1 MISTPAGSVGIL
13 VPADGPRPG
22 IPSRHPRGMSV
33 IGRLRRG
40 RPSTPWLDRIGLVL
54 AVAAIVV
61 GIFGPTLAPDNA
73 DSLSFLTK
81 LTSPSAHHVLGTDSA
96 GRDILSR
103 ILVGGRATLG
113 AVLFVVVFA
122 LVVGV
127 VIGTLA
133 GLVGGLIDQVLM
145 RLVDIGLSF
154 PALLMALGVAAAL
167 GPSLHSAE
175 IAVAARLVRSVV
187 VETKHREFVVAAREL
202 GMSRSRVVV
211 RHLLPNALDTLFVQ
225 ATVDVAA
232 VILTIAG
239 LSFIGVGAQPPQP
252 EWGAMIA
259 DGQTYITTAW
269 WASVFPGLAIML
281 TALGFSLT
289 GDWLRIRLDPRL
301 RAV

>member
-175 IAVAARLVRSVV
+175 IAVAVTWWPGYARLVRSVV
-187 VETKHREFVVAAREL
+187 VETKHREF
-202 GMSRSRVVV
+202 VVV